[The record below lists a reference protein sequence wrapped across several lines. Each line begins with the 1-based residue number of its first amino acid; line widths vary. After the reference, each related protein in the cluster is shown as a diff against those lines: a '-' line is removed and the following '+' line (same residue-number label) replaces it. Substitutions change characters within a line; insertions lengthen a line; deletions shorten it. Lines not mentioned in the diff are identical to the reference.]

1 MPIWQDYTPDLLS
14 YAHLDRRAIH
24 ATTNALD
31 FCAVKDVISMGG
43 SAAMSPIPGMLASPR
58 MSKVRPA
65 RPPSSGFAR
74 HLHLQRRCKCHD
86 QRVVTLSHDGLR
98 EHTRDGRL
106 ALLRLAQDQRV
117 VTDGQRRERHRNGL
131 AALDGRPDTCTCAAL
146 GASAGV
152 CTLPGSFAVDGTGTE
167 R

>member
-43 SAAMSPIPGMLASPR
+43 SAAMSLIPGMLTSPR

-98 EHTRDGRL
+98 EH
-106 ALLRLAQDQRV
+106 
-117 VTDGQRRERHRNGL
+117 
-131 AALDGRPDTCTCAAL
+131 ALDGLPNLHAARLVCGGWHRHKALIQAWCSWL
-146 GASAGV
+146 GFSPSGRCHIVAISLMLS
-152 CTLPGSFAVDGTGTE
+152 TQM
-167 R
+167 